1 MGRSKAHKQ
10 KREESVF
17 GERLKAI
24 RKSKGLTLMGLA
36 ELVGIKHQQLSKLE
50 LGETQPTWPT
60 VLRLAET
67 LQVVIDAFR

>member
-10 KREESVF
+10 KREESAF

-36 ELVGIKHQQLSKLE
+36 ELVGIKHQQLSN
-50 LGETQPTWPT
+50 LG
-60 VLRLAET
+60 RLSRRGRRCCVSPRRSR
-67 LQVVIDAFR
+67 L